1 MCIHIHIHILTQ
13 AKEKGAPRAAPP
25 FFVAGL
31 SRNAQST
38 GDFGGENLRRQS
50 SFSPGTYSRMS
61 PG

>member
-1 MCIHIHIHILTQ
+1 MCIHIHIHTLTQ
-13 AKEKGAPRAAPP
+13 AKGKGSAQSGAPV
-25 FFVAGL
+25 FVVGL

-38 GDFGGENLRRQS
+38 GDFGGEILRRQS